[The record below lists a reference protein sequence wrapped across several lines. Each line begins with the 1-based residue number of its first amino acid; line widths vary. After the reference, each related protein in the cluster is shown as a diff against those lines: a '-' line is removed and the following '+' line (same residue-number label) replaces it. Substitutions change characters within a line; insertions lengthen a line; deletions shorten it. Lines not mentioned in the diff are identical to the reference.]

1 MTNTHITCL
10 LRFLFWFLYAMV
22 LREYHIEPK
31 MHHVIAIL
39 ATWELLIATSP
50 FVKRNNETT
59 ATHHGKHHHDDLRS
73 S

>member
-1 MTNTHITCL
+1 MMNTHISCL

-31 MHHVIAIL
+31 MHQVIAIL
-39 ATWELLIATSP
+39 ATWELLIVIHP
-50 FVKRNNETT
+50 FVKRNNEMT
-59 ATHHGKHHHDDLRS
+59 ATHQGKHHHDDLRS